1 MPTSTGDHHDARALL
16 AGLLPEQR
24 LALLHLVFCRRCGA
38 EMERELAAT
47 VRGEVAALVPPR
59 RAARGVTEGEL
70 DAMFT
75 RAEASSRGAEEL
87 AALPAGDAL
96 RAIAAEAR
104 FRDPGVATALLLKA
118 EVALDDPAG
127 SARLGEAA
135 FAILSAQDSD
145 PHGRNFSKLCR
156 SLWMIVRGARL
167 ERRLE
172 KAEDAF
178 RRGLP
183 FLGAAPA
190 VSEGRAALLAGV
202 AQVRWAERR
211 LDEAAAVF
219 AQAARMFGELGERQG
234 EAACRAQAGCVL
246 VEQLDPW
253 RAQAELAV
261 CHLCIDAE
269 LAPALAVRVALMLAW
284 CLVAVGRTELGR
296 ERLRAAR
303 KLYARAP
310 GRGEEVF
317 RAWWEARIAA
327 LGGAG
332 EGGGKDGQAG
342 DAGETA
348 AAGEADGMLDA
359 VRRRLFAEGSVA
371 EAARCSLELLALRV
385 EEGRL
390 DALSEL
396 GPDMLRELQ
405 NRPSAF
411 RPAEMID
418 LLAFLA
424 VEESAR
430 YAPALAAARHYL
442 SGLRPHPKDR
452 QDLIVDVQVLAD
464 RLLVAARPE
473 QRGLAGLGKGSGAA
487 GE

>member
-1 MPTSTGDHHDARALL
+1 MPTSTADHHDARALL
-16 AGLLPEQR
+16 AGLLPDQW
-24 LALLHLVFCRRCGA
+24 LALLHLVFCRRCSA
-38 EMERELAAT
+38 ELERELAAA
-47 VRGEVAALVPPR
+47 VRGELTALVTPR
-59 RAARGVTEGEL
+59 RAARGFTDGEF

-75 RAEASSRGAEEL
+75 RAEAASRSADEL
-87 AALPAGDAL
+87 AAMPAGDAL
-96 RAIAAEAR
+96 RAIAADAR
-104 FRDPGVATALLLKA
+104 FRDPVAATALLLKA
-118 EVALDDPAG
+118 QDALDDPAR
-127 SARLGEAA
+127 SAQLGEAA

-145 PHGRNFSKLCR
+145 PQGRNFSKLCR

-172 KAEDAF
+172 AADEAF

-219 AQAARMFGELGERQG
+219 VQAARMFGELGERQG

-261 CHLCIDAE
+261 CHLFIDAE

-284 CLVAVGRTELGR
+284 CLVAVGRIELGR

-310 GRGEEVF
+310 GAGEEVF

-332 EGGGKDGQAG
+332 EAGGTEGRA
-342 DAGETA
+342 A
-348 AAGEADGMLDA
+348 AAGRADGMLDA

-371 EAARCSLELLALRV
+371 EAARCSLDLLVLRV
-385 EEGRL
+385 EAGRL
-390 DALSEL
+390 DAVSEL
-396 GPDMLRELQ
+396 GPDMLREFQ
-405 NRPSAF
+405 NRVSAF

-418 LLAFLA
+418 LLAFRA
-424 VEESAR
+424 VEEGSAR
-430 YAPALAAARHYL
+430 YAPSLAAARHYL
-442 SGLRPHPKDR
+442 AGLRPHPKDR
-452 QDLIVDVQVLAD
+452 QDLIPEVQALAD

-473 QRGLAGLGKGSGAA
+473 RRGVADVGAGGGA
-487 GE
+487 GVKSP

>member
-1 MPTSTGDHHDARALL
+1 MPTSTADHHDARALL
-16 AGLLPEQR
+16 AGLLPDQR

-38 EMERELAAT
+38 ELERELAAT
-47 VRGEVAALVPPR
+47 VRGEAAALVTPWR
-59 RAARGVTEGEL
+59 VARGFTDGEL
-70 DAMFT
+70 DAMCT
-75 RAEASSRGAEEL
+75 RAEAASRSADEL
-87 AALPAGDAL
+87 AAMPAGDAL
-96 RAIAAEAR
+96 RAIAADAR
-104 FRDPGVATALLLKA
+104 FRDPVAATALLLKA
-118 EVALDDPAG
+118 EDALDDPAR
-127 SARLGEAA
+127 SAQLGEAA

-145 PHGRNFSKLCR
+145 PRGRNFSKLCR
-156 SLWMIVRGARL
+156 ALWMIVRGARL

-172 KAEDAF
+172 AAEDVF

-190 VSEGRAALLAGV
+190 VSEGRATLLAGV
-202 AQVRWAERR
+202 AQLRWAERR

-219 AQAARMFGELGERQG
+219 VQAARMFGELGERQE

-261 CHLCIDAE
+261 CHLLIDAE

-284 CLVAVGRTELGR
+284 CLAAVGRFELAG

-303 KLYARAP
+303 KLYGRAP
-310 GRGEEVF
+310 GAGEEVF
-317 RAWWEARIAA
+317 RDWWEARIAA

-332 EGGGKDGQAG
+332 EAGGTEGRA
-342 DAGETA
+342 A
-348 AAGEADGMLDA
+348 AAGKADGMLDA

-371 EAARCSLELLALRV
+371 EAARCSLDLLVLRV
-385 EEGRL
+385 EAGRL
-390 DALSEL
+390 DAVSEL
-396 GPDMLRELQ
+396 GPDMLREFQ
-405 NRPSAF
+405 NLPAAF

-424 VEESAR
+424 AEGSAR
-430 YAPALAAARHYL
+430 YEPALAATRHYL
-442 SGLRPHPKDR
+442 AGLRPHPKDR
-452 QDLIVDVQVLAD
+452 QDVMLEVQVLAD

-473 QRGLAGLGKGSGAA
+473 HRGLADAGAA
-487 GE
+487 TG